1 MRKKESLRCF
11 LGFFDIDFLLF
22 CRELAEEVGIKDWGR
37 VPALNTNATFIEDLA
52 DAVIEALPYVGSLAG
67 SGAPGSE
74 ALVPL
79 GEVDALLE
87 TYDKDRKVLPP
98 PVLVWQWGWTRSAET
113 WNGRIAMLSII
124 IILLLEVTT
133 GRGVLSSL
141 LSL

>member
-1 MRKKESLRCF
+1 M
-11 LGFFDIDFLLF
+11 
-22 CRELAEEVGIKDWGR
+22 
-37 VPALNTNATFIEDLA
+37 NTNATFIEDLA
-52 DAVIEALPYVGSLAG
+52 DAVIEALPYVGSVAG
-67 SGAPGSE
+67 NGVAPPES
-74 ALVPL
+74 LVPY
-79 GEVDALLE
+79 GEVEALLE